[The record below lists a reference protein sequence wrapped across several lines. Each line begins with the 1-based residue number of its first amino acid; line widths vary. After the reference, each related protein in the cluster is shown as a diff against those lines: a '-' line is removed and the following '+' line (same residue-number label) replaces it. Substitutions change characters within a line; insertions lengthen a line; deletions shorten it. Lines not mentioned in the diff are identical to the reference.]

1 MTELR
6 VSVPDLGG
14 IDEVEVIELCVAS
27 GDQVETEDA
36 IIVLE
41 SDKATMEVPVPQA
54 GVIES
59 FLVAVG
65 DRVSSGTEVAVL
77 RVADASSNNGATNED
92 EAPAATEAAK
102 VEQENEAVSES
113 NLPAD
118 KTGTTQDVV
127 VPDLG
132 GIDEVEVIELSASEG
147 DELEAE
153 DSLIVLESDKATM
166 EVPMPIKGQVLSFK
180 VKVGDKVKQGDVVA
194 TVETLSSSA
203 QSSGEDTATVSKSQT
218 APQQSPSASTK
229 EASKSAPKPLADLQV
244 SASKSG
250 QAHAGPAV
258 RKLARELGVDLSMVP
273 GTGPKNRI
281 LKEDLH
287 SFVKVKVNQSGSASV
302 GVVGSQEDFS
312 KYGPIQE
319 VSLNKIKQV
328 TAKNMVQSW
337 TTVPQ
342 VTQFDEADITELE
355 HYRKTAMVSMLPEGV
370 KVSPLAF
377 IMKAC
382 AHALKAFPNFNSS
395 LGPDG
400 TTLILK
406 QFFHVGIAVDTPEG
420 LLVPVVKDVDQKGV
434 VNLAKESAE
443 LAKKARDKKLPLD
456 AMSGGCFT
464 ISSLG
469 GIGGTAFTPIV
480 SAPQVAIL
488 GVSKA
493 QMKPVWNG
501 KEFEPRLMLPL
512 SLSYDHR
519 VIDGAEAARFARY
532 LCELLSDTRH
542 LLL

>member
-59 FLVAVG
+59 FLVSVG

-77 RVADASSNNGATNED
+77 RIADASSNNGATNEA
-92 EAPAATEAAK
+92 ETPAVTEAAK
-102 VEQENEAVSES
+102 VEQANEVASES

-118 KTGTTQDVV
+118 KTSATQDVV

-153 DSLIVLESDKATM
+153 ESLIVLESDKATM
-166 EVPMPIKGQVLSFK
+166 EVPMPVKGQVLSFK

-194 TVETLSSSA
+194 TVETLASSS
-203 QSSGEDTATVSKSQT
+203 QPSEDTETVSKSQ
-218 APQQSPSASTK
+218 AVPQRSPSAYTK
-229 EASKSAPKPLADLQV
+229 EASSTAPTSLAVPQA
-244 SASKSG
+244 SGSKSG

-258 RKLARELGVDLSMVP
+258 RKLARELGVDLSLVT

-287 SFVKVKVNQSGSASV
+287 SFVKVKVNQTGSASV

-434 VNLAKESAE
+434 VDLAKESAE

-480 SAPQVAIL
+480 SSPQVAIL

-501 KEFEPRLMLPL
+501 HEFAPRLMLPL

-519 VIDGAEAARFARY
+519 VIDGAEAARFTRY

>member
-59 FLVAVG
+59 FLVSVG

-77 RVADASSNNGATNED
+77 RLADASSQNGATNED

-102 VEQENEAVSES
+102 VEQANEVVSES

-118 KTGTTQDVV
+118 KASATQDVV

-153 DSLIVLESDKATM
+153 ESLIVLESDKATM
-166 EVPMPIKGQVLSFK
+166 EVPMPVKGQVLSFK

-194 TVETLSSSA
+194 TVETLASA
-203 QSSGEDTATVSKSQT
+203 SQPSEDTATVSKSQT
-218 APQQSPSASTK
+218 VPQQSPSASAK
-229 EASKSAPKPLADLQV
+229 EASSTAPTSLAVPQASD
-244 SASKSG
+244 SKSS

-258 RKLARELGVDLSMVP
+258 RKLARELGVDLSLVT

-287 SFVKVKVNQSGSASV
+287 SFVKVKVNQTGSTSV

-319 VSLNKIKQV
+319 VPLNKIKQV

-355 HYRKTAMVSMLPEGV
+355 HYRKTAMVSMLPDGV

-400 TTLILK
+400 TTLIMK

-434 VNLAKESAE
+434 VDLAKESAE

-501 KEFEPRLMLPL
+501 HEFAPRLMLPL